1 MGEGRVYAGECFLKL
16 EIRQWKC
23 PEVRKGGFIE

>member
-16 EIRQWKC
+16 EIRQEKE
-23 PEVRKGGFIE
+23 PEERIGGFIE